1 MLLLLSI
8 DTSCDLL
15 CSCFLLYCCP
25 MAARAVGVVGEIC
38 SAATVAAAG
47 VATSRQV
54 PLISP
59 AATSPALSDFRDMFF
74 RTVPSDKFQGHAAA
88 NLLIKKGYRN
98 VAVVYEDAA
107 YGYGLAFNFIASFTK
122 GGADCGAGPQAG
134 LVCRTVGAGHQQQE
148 KNLGPAHAH
157 WRPSSAVRTASLQA
171 GAGAWLQVEADS
183 VCIRRNC
190 GCVLCR
196 GRQCA
201 CGCDVQQ
208 GQGETQAGRSG
219 GEGSH

>member
-1 MLLLLSI
+1 MLLLPPALLSHGR
-8 DTSCDLL
+8 T
-15 CSCFLLYCCP
+15 
-25 MAARAVGVVGEIC
+25 VGVVGEIC

-59 AATSPALSDFRDMFF
+59 AATSPALSDFRDIFF

-122 GGADCGAGPQAG
+122 GGSEYGAGPAG
-134 LVCRTVGAGHQQQE
+134 LACRTGGAVHQQQAR
-148 KNLGPAHAH
+148 NLGPARAH
-157 WRPSSAVRTASLQA
+157 RRPNSTVRTASLQA
-171 GAGAWLQVEADS
+171 GAGA
-183 VCIRRNC
+183 
-190 GCVLCR
+190 
-196 GRQCA
+196 
-201 CGCDVQQ
+201 
-208 GQGETQAGRSG
+208 
-219 GEGSH
+219 